1 MAKTK
6 NPMTWKQA
14 AGAVCLLIAVPAGFL
29 GVLFFIG
36 SIWAGM
42 EMKKGQSLMG
52 DSMGLG
58 LMFAICLFAVAGTLG
73 PMGWGFLKSASTEHP
88 KGRNHKIL
96 SGALRPDDPARP

>member
-14 AGAVCLLIAVPAGFL
+14 AGVVCLLIAVPAGFL
-29 GVLFFIG
+29 GVLFLIG

-58 LMFAICLFAVAGTLG
+58 LMFAICLLAVASIFG
-73 PMGWGFLKSASTEHP
+73 PMGWGFLKAASDERSKEKKP
-88 KGRNHKIL
+88 
-96 SGALRPDDPARP
+96 